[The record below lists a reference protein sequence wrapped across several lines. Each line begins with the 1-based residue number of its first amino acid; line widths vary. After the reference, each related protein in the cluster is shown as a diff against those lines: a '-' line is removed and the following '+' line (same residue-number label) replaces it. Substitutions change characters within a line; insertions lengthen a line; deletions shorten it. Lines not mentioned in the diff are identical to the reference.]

1 MSIRN
6 IINVVK
12 EIEEIENRKQASTNL
27 VDTEI
32 CEMELHILK
41 ETLLGNINEYI
52 KTGDF
57 NKNDRYRIQL
67 ERENISRVEPN
78 TFDILFAFEEFLK
91 RKEEYQKEREY
102 LSRDLSKRLLEAFHR
117 AKENLIITISAFLGG
132 RSFTF

>member
-12 EIEEIENRKQASTNL
+12 EIEEIESRKQASTNL

-32 CEMELHILK
+32 CEMELHVLK
-41 ETLLGNINEYI
+41 ETLLKQINEYI

-57 NKNDRYRIQL
+57 NKYDRYRIQL

-102 LSRDLSKRLLEAFHR
+102 LSRDLSKRLLEAFQR
-117 AKENLIITISAFLGG
+117 AKENLITTISAFLGG

>member
-1 MSIRN
+1 
-6 IINVVK
+6 
-12 EIEEIENRKQASTNL
+12 
-27 VDTEI
+27 
-32 CEMELHILK
+32 MELHVLK
-41 ETLLGNINEYI
+41 ETLLEQINEYI

-57 NKNDRYRIQL
+57 NKDDRYRIQL

-102 LSRDLSKRLLEAFHR
+102 LSRDLSKRLLEAFQR

-132 RSFTF
+132 RGFNF

>member
-32 CEMELHILK
+32 CEMELHVLK
-41 ETLLGNINEYI
+41 EALLEQINEYI

-57 NKNDRYRIQL
+57 NRNDRYRIQL

-102 LSRDLSKRLLEAFHR
+102 LSRDLTKRLLEAFQR

-132 RSFTF
+132 RGFNF

>member
-32 CEMELHILK
+32 CEMELHVLK
-41 ETLLGNINEYI
+41 ETLLGKINEYI

-57 NKNDRYRIQL
+57 NRNDRYRIQL

-102 LSRDLSKRLLEAFHR
+102 LSKDLSKRLLEAFQR

-132 RSFTF
+132 RGFNF